1 MSVAQPRENWVTVAE
16 KSALTPDSAI
26 GVTVGKLD
34 IAIYNVGGELYA
46 TDNIC
51 PHAYGYLNHG
61 WLEGDI
67 IECPLHGARFEVKTG
82 KGIDGPFE
90 CDLKTFAV
98 RVVGEE
104 IQVEVPADSV

>member
-1 MSVAQPRENWVTVAE
+1 MSGLPQNWVTVAAT
-16 KSALTPDSAI
+16 SALAPDSVI
-26 GVTVGKLD
+26 GVTVGTFD
-34 IAIYNVGGELYA
+34 IAIYNVGGQLYG

-61 WLEGDI
+61 YLEDDI
-67 IECPLHGARFEVKTG
+67 IECPLHGARFEVRTG

-104 IQVEVPADSV
+104 IQVEVPTESG

>member
-1 MSVAQPRENWVTVAE
+1 MSGAAQNWITVAAT
-16 KSALTPDSAI
+16 SALAPDSVI
-26 GVTVGKLD
+26 GVTVGSLD
-34 IAIYNVGGELYA
+34 IAIYNVGGQLYA

-61 WLEGDI
+61 YLEDDI

-90 CDLKTFAV
+90 CDLKIFAV

-104 IQVEVPADSV
+104 IQVEIPEESA

>member
-1 MSVAQPRENWVTVAE
+1 MTDATWVDALSTDDLPTDDVLGLIVAGRDI
-16 KSALTPDSAI
+16 ALY
-26 GVTVGKLD
+26 TVGE
-34 IAIYNVGGELYA
+34 AVYA

-61 WLEGDI
+61 YLEDDI
-67 IECPLHGARFEVKTG
+67 IECPLHGARFEIKTG

-104 IQVEVPADSV
+104 IQVEIPAESD